1 MGQELLQEDLGEHLG
16 GPGQH
21 PAAGAALQLQRPPQ
35 HLEAGAAAGGAGADS
50 ARALP
55 GPPEWGPA
63 QGVPAVPPSHA
74 AAPVSAV
81 GPACGW

>member
-1 MGQELLQEDLGEHLG
+1 MGQELLQEDLGGRLG

-21 PAAGAALQLQRPPQ
+21 PGAGAGLHLRRPPQ
-35 HLEAGAAAGGAGADS
+35 CLEAGAVAGGVGADS

-63 QGVPAVPPSHA
+63 QGVLAVPPSHA
-74 AAPVSAV
+74 AALVSAA